1 MATFI
6 GDTEMAE
13 HALNYSQIQ
22 SSAVHSQWN
31 GNWFRRAWLSE
42 DLGWIG
48 DDQMW
53 LEPQPWAMIGD
64 AADQEQK
71 SILVKNIDK
80 LLRQPS
86 KIGAKLQSKGFDSYV
101 RKKGQGLNAGIWP
114 SINGTLIWALSL
126 VDGEMAWDEWKKNSL
141 ALHAE
146 IFPEIWYGI
155 WSGPDNYNSDFSKYH
170 GHTVFNEA
178 LLTGKQLGN
187 DDEGLGIIGVA
198 WTDFP
203 VFNLHPHAWPLY
215 SITKLIG
222 VTFTKKGIQIIP
234 TFPKEHYEFSSK
246 LFGFTKSKDSYSG
259 WYAPIKEGIWE
270 ISISLKESE
279 IKEISKLEING
290 IEQEFIIDNNK
301 IIWSGRSYPNKP
313 LKWLIYK

>member
-1 MATFI
+1 MGIGMMELFLELIFI
-6 GDTEMAE
+6 GDNETAE
-13 HALNYSQIQ
+13 HALTYSQIQ
-22 SSAVHSQWN
+22 RSAVHSQWM
-31 GNWFRRAWLSE
+31 GSWFRRAWLSE
-42 DLGWIG
+42 DIGWVG

-86 KIGAKLQSKGFDSYV
+86 KIGAKLQSKGFDSFV

-155 WSGPDNYNSDFSKYH
+155 WSGPDNYNSDF
-170 GHTVFNEA
+170 
-178 LLTGKQLGN
+178 
-187 DDEGLGIIGVA
+187 GVA

-215 SITKLIG
+215 TITKLIG
-222 VTFTKKGIQIIP
+222 VKFTKKGLKIIP
-234 TFPKEHYEFSSK
+234 AFPKEHYEFSSK
-246 LFGFTKSKDSYSG
+246 LFGFTKSKDGYSG

-270 ISISLKESE
+270 ISISLKESD
-279 IKEISKLEING
+279 IKDISKLEVNG
-290 IEQEFIIDNNK
+290 IDQEFTIKDDR
-301 IIWSGRSYPNKP
+301 IIWSGRSYLDKP
-313 LKWLIYK
+313 LKWIIYK